1 MKETTFEEFK
11 NNPESQNAST
21 EFDLNFKPDYLYT
34 PEDVTQFKK
43 ELMSGKKTFGEP
55 AASLSW
61 GIDGNRTKA
70 SLMPG
75 IEGEKQTAK
84 LLDKYALKH
93 PGVYIF
99 HSLSWPESNGDTD
112 HIVVYK
118 DLVILIDT
126 KRWKSQRKY
135 TVTEKNTIKRGTVH
149 FPEGRVKIGYAA
161 KAWAKKIPG
170 KQKIRSVVCIAQEKV
185 FVPYDKN
192 WQKAPFKLVII
203 DKLEEQLDYM
213 ISRHKTEVEGTSTK
227 LLWYFAQTLVKPRNL
242 MQELL
247 DR

>member
-11 NNPESQNAST
+11 DNPDNKYVSS
-21 EFDLNFKPDYLYT
+21 EFDLDFKPDYLYE
-34 PEDVTQFKK
+34 PADVNKFRN
-43 ELMSGKKTFGEP
+43 ELRNGQKVFGDP

-84 LLDKYALKH
+84 LLNSYAKKH
-93 PGVYIF
+93 PGVYVF

-118 DLVILIDT
+118 DLVILVDT

-135 TVTEKNTIKRGTVH
+135 TVTEKYAIKRGTVN

-170 KQKIRSVVCIAQEKV
+170 KQRIRSIVCIAQEKV

-213 ISRHKTEVEGTSTK
+213 ISHHKTEAEGTSSK